1 MYQIIKNRLIFVKF
15 LLSRILRHSRLCYLF
30 YIKQNNFII
39 RFFPSSVSTTL
50 WFNNF
55 YSFKDYQKISNHLKQ
70 GSTFVDVGANIGHL
84 SLFAKTCVG
93 KEGRVI
99 AIEGNPRIFKFLKSN
114 IET

>member
-1 MYQIIKNRLIFVKF
+1 M
-15 LLSRILRHSRLCYLF
+15 LSF

-99 AIEGNPRIFKFLKSN
+99 AIEGNPKN
-114 IET
+114 I